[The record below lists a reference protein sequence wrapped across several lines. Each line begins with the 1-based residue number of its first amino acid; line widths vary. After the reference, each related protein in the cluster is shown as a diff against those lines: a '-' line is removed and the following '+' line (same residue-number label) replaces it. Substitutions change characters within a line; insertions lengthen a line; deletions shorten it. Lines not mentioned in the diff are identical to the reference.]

1 MLQELEGLGL
11 HAPYY
16 NVLTAWLV
24 TTSRTKLIPSGRG
37 ICTPRQV
44 RSVNGRGK
52 LSLGVHQSVLVI
64 FILSSTLSPLPP
76 PTRSP
81 YRSAKT
87 SLRFAAESSVGPA
100 VGSAAGGRGKRM
112 RMQVCMIGQLAP
124 GLGPPIAIPNSLP
137 ETPTQTDLSRFE
149 TCGREMHH
157 ETWEHPF
164 LGHYLKDGPK

>member
-11 HAPYY
+11 HAPY
-16 NVLTAWLV
+16 VLTAWLV

-52 LSLGVHQSVLVI
+52 LSLGVHQSVLVV

-81 YRSAKT
+81 YRSAKA

-100 VGSAAGGRGKRM
+100 VGSAAGGRGKDTAHAHAGLYDRPACP
-112 RMQVCMIGQLAP
+112 RPGPTHCHPQLTARDSN
-124 GLGPPIAIPNSLP
+124 A
-137 ETPTQTDLSRFE
+137 D
-149 TCGREMHH
+149 
-157 ETWEHPF
+157 
-164 LGHYLKDGPK
+164 